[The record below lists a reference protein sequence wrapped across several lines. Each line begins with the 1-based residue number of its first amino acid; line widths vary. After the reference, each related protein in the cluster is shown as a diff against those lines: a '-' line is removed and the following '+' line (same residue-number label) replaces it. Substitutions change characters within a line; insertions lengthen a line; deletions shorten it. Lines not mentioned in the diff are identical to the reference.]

1 MSGQVEMIEY
11 WVLGD
16 WQVVQWQHVPTS
28 PGDISEQWFTFAD
41 RGREPD
47 PDSARYASL
56 EEAMLVVVATG
67 YVGNG
72 VEDPAEA
79 QWLAFGFARQIGMH
93 HWDGE
98 MEEWVHRA
106 PGER

>member
-1 MSGQVEMIEY
+1 MSGQVERVEY

-16 WQVVQWQHVPTS
+16 WQVVQWRRTS
-28 PGDISEQWFTFAD
+28 PVGLVEEWFTFVD
-41 RGREPD
+41 RGREAD
-47 PDSARYASL
+47 PYSARYESL

-72 VEDPAEA
+72 VEDPGEA
-79 QWLAFGFARQIGMH
+79 QWLAFAFARQIGMH
-93 HWDGE
+93 IWDGE